1 MYTAEKK
8 MLFVDMRLTKNVN
21 VIIISDKTNF
31 VINNDSWQFKRII
44 NYELWPFEHTYYILY
59 DLCASYG
66 DSKIDKTLNNIG
78 QTKMI
83 YYNHK

>member
-31 VINNDSWQFKRII
+31 VINNDSWQFKQII
-44 NYELWPFEHTYYILY
+44 NYEL
-59 DLCASYG
+59 
-66 DSKIDKTLNNIG
+66 
-78 QTKMI
+78 
-83 YYNHK
+83 